1 MKKFMQLPDG
11 VMRMYFELL
20 TELPMEQVDSLLAG
34 HLKEA
39 KITLAR
45 TVISQYHPA
54 ADAEAAAARWQA
66 EIGGE
71 ALPTDIPDTPLDPAL
86 LSDGH
91 LTAVRLLTALKLC
104 TSNGEARRLIDGGG
118 ARLGDDR
125 TPIASHDQQIVPV
138 DGLIV
143 WAGRKKYCRVRLN

>member
-1 MKKFMQLPDG
+1 
-11 VMRMYFELL
+11 MYFELL
-20 TELPMEQVDSLLAG
+20 TELPMDQVDALLAG

-39 KITLAR
+39 KLTLAR
-45 TVISQYHPA
+45 TIISQYHSSE
-54 ADAEAAAARWQA
+54 DATAAAARWQA

-71 ALPTDIPDTPLDPAL
+71 ALPTDIPDAPLDPAL

-91 LTAVRLLTALKLC
+91 ITAIRLLTALKLC

-118 ARLGDDR
+118 AKLGEER
-125 TPIASHDQQIVPV
+125 TPITSHDQHISPT

-143 WAGRKKYCRVRLN
+143 WAGRKKYCRVRLS